1 MLSFLVIG
9 ICIIL
14 LISVI
19 FFSIKPISM
28 GIEARRHI
36 KDDKLNN
43 EEKET
48 IQDDSE
54 FIKKEQIS
62 LEITKLNELKNDGV
76 LTEEE
81 FQNAKNKLLD

>member
-1 MLSFLVIG
+1 
-9 ICIIL
+9 
-14 LISVI
+14 
-19 FFSIKPISM
+19 M

-36 KDDKLNN
+36 KDDKLNS

-81 FQNAKNKLLD
+81 FQKAKNKLLD

>member
-1 MLSFLVIG
+1 
-9 ICIIL
+9 
-14 LISVI
+14 
-19 FFSIKPISM
+19 M

-43 EEKET
+43 EEKES

-62 LEITKLNELKNDGV
+62 RNYKIKRIK
-76 LTEEE
+76 
-81 FQNAKNKLLD
+81 K

>member
-1 MLSFLVIG
+1 
-9 ICIIL
+9 
-14 LISVI
+14 
-19 FFSIKPISM
+19 M

-81 FQNAKNKLLD
+81 FQKAKNKLLD

>member
-1 MLSFLVIG
+1 
-9 ICIIL
+9 
-14 LISVI
+14 
-19 FFSIKPISM
+19 M

-43 EEKET
+43 EEKES

-54 FIKKEQIS
+54 FIKRNKFS
-62 LEITKLNELKNDGV
+62 EITKLNELKNDGV

-81 FQNAKNKLLD
+81 FQKAKNKLLD